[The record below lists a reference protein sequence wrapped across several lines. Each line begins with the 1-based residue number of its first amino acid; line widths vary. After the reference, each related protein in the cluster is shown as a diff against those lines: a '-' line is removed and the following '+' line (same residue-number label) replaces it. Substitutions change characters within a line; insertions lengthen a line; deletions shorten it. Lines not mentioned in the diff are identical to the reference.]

1 MAMHKSRG
9 LLVFFPKTDTTM
21 HIKATLSSALCCLAF
36 ADGAAQ
42 NAASEI
48 RCGFDGGIPSDF
60 TLIDADGNTP
70 SSDLVKY
77 GFSVG
82 TPWVAY
88 YVEKEQNFVAA
99 STSWY
104 EKSGT
109 SSDWLILPPITVE
122 SADAVVAWRAKAT
135 DSRYSDGYAVYV
147 TTGDGQSVADF
158 DTSAP
163 LFSVNAEA
171 STWTRHSVSL
181 AKYVGQTVRIA
192 FVNNSTD
199 CSMLYLDDIF
209 AGKPKAA
216 RVELDMPYVVK
227 PTDKVTVKGTV
238 TTDLETTVKGFTV
251 GYKYGDSNL
260 TKTFADAEIAPG
272 AACSFEF
279 DTDSAV
285 ALGAEAT
292 VSVWAEHDGDSSYA
306 ERTLQSCSQ
315 KMVVEELTGSW
326 CGYCVRGAVN
336 MKSMLQ
342 KHPDTFIGIAIH
354 SGDFLSADEYLSY
367 IYSLASNA
375 GTVGYPCSVTSRD
388 YTMGTGIDLWNEL
401 YDYITAQPIKATV
414 GLSIEPSGVDGEYTA
429 TSRTVFNLAA
439 MGGLYRM
446 AYAIIENDVY
456 EPDDARYRQHN
467 SYAGGTTPMDGY
479 ENLDEYVTDYHFEH
493 VARGTIGAP
502 EGISGS
508 LPEYIEAGKEYV
520 HATTFQ
526 LPDAVLNAD
535 NVQVVAMI
543 VNTHDGTIVNADRIN
558 LTNAQTSI
566 GHTPTNGGQ
575 RQSQLHTIDGRTA
588 NNSCRGLII
597 VRNADGT
604 VRKIVR

>member
-1 MAMHKSRG
+1 
-9 LLVFFPKTDTTM
+9 M
-21 HIKATLSSALCCLAF
+21 HIKATLSFALCCLAF
-36 ADGAAQ
+36 ANGAAQ

-70 SSDLVKY
+70 SADLVKY

-122 SADAVVAWRAKAT
+122 SADAVVSWRAKAT

-163 LFSVNAEA
+163 LFSVEAEA
-171 STWTRHSVSL
+171 SAWTRHHISL

-199 CSMLYLDDIF
+199 CSVLYLDDIS

-216 RVELDMPYVVK
+216 RVVLDMPYVVK

-238 TTDLETTVKGFTV
+238 TTDLETAVKGFTM
-251 GYKYGDSNL
+251 GYKYGDNEY
-260 TKTFADAEIAPG
+260 TKTFADSVIVPG
-272 AACSFEF
+272 AACAFEF
-279 DTDSAV
+279 DPDSAV
-285 ALGAEAT
+285 AIGSEAT
-292 VSVWAEHDGDSSYA
+292 ISAWAEHDGDSVFA
-306 ERTLQSCSQ
+306 EHTLQSRYQ

-326 CGYCVRGAVN
+326 CGYCVRGTVN

-367 IYSLASNA
+367 IYSLAAKA

-388 YTMGTGIDLWNEL
+388 YTMGTGVNMWNEL

-429 TSRTVFNLAA
+429 TSRVVFNSTA
-439 MGGLYRM
+439 MNRLYRV

-467 SYAGGTTPMDGY
+467 AYAGGTTPMDGY

-493 VARGTIGAP
+493 VARGTIGSP

-508 LPEYIEAGKEYV
+508 LPDYIEAGKEYV
-520 HATTFQ
+520 HTTTFQ

-535 NVQVVAMI
+535 NVQVVTMI
-543 VNTHDGTIVNADRIN
+543 VNTHDNTIVNADRLN
-558 LTNAQTSI
+558 LTNAQSAI
-566 GHTPTNGGQ
+566 GHIRTDSVQ
-575 RQSQLHTIDGRTA
+575 QQSQLYTIDGRTA
-588 NNSCRGLII
+588 NDNSHGLII
-597 VRNADGT
+597 VRNADGS
-604 VRKIVR
+604 VRKVVR